1 MSGYPDSPGYKSVGP
16 SSDAAR
22 AIASTAKTLREKV
35 LRTIAAAPAGLSAD
49 AVADRL
55 GQSVLS
61 VRPRVSELHRSGEI
75 RKTKGRAT
83 NASGLSATVWVASPP
98 LPGPSAVEVER

>member
-22 AIASTAKTLREKV
+22 AIAGTAKTLRAKV

-49 AVADRL
+49 AVAEL
-55 GQSVLS
+55 LKESILS

-75 RKTKGRAT
+75 KKTDGRAK

-98 LPGPSAVEVER
+98 LPGPSAAEIER